1 MSTTTVRIDEDL
13 LDDIKS
19 KQREGET
26 LSETIGRLTGH
37 RTSADALSDLV
48 GLGDESDVD
57 EIRERSAEF
66 REAFDR
72 RMGETE

>member
-26 LSETIGRLTGH
+26 LSDTIGRLTGH
-37 RTSADALSDLV
+37 RSSADALADIV
-48 GLGDESDVD
+48 GLVDEPDAD
-57 EIRERSAEF
+57 EIRGRSAEF

-72 RMGETE
+72 RMGDTE

>member
-13 LDDIKS
+13 LDGIKS
-19 KQREGET
+19 RQREGET

-37 RTSADALSDLV
+37 RSSADALSDLV
-48 GLGDESDVD
+48 GLGDESDAD
-57 EIRERSAEF
+57 EISERSAEF